1 MKIIYTKH
9 AEEMLIFR
17 RISKSLADQCA
28 LDPDQTLPTRQ
39 GKKIYLKDFGKNYL
53 KLVVAQEGNIL
64 VIITLHWLA
73 KRRIKV

>member
-17 RISKSLADQCA
+17 NIPRKLVQECVNN
-28 LDPDQTLPTRQ
+28 PDEILPARE

-53 KLVVAQEGNIL
+53 KLVVVQEENIL
-64 VIITLHWLA
+64 VIVTLHWLA
-73 KRRIKV
+73 KRRLKV

>member
-17 RISKSLADQCA
+17 QISKKIVQECVNN
-28 LDPDQTLPTRQ
+28 PDEILPARE

-53 KLVVAQEGNIL
+53 KLVLAHQKDAFI
-64 VIITLHWLA
+64 VITTHWLA
-73 KRRIKV
+73 KKRAEV